1 MMVVF
6 GQGLLSVSFA
16 LQPSPND
23 CFVVKKKEE
32 KKVCVFVCVCG
43 GGGGGKRCHLVEFQV
58 LLLYVEN
65 DS

>member
-23 CFVVKKKEE
+23 CFVVKKKRE
-32 KKVCVFVCVCG
+32 KKSVRRG
-43 GGGGGKRCHLVEFQV
+43 GVVGVGVVERGV
-58 LLLYVEN
+58 I
-65 DS
+65 

>member
-32 KKVCVFVCVCG
+32 KKVCVCVG
-43 GGGGGKRCHLVEFQV
+43 GGVGVERGV
-58 LLLYVEN
+58 I
-65 DS
+65 